1 MAYRSIYSN
10 LLYST
15 KVREN
20 NKNNNHGIYTC
31 REIRK
36 TIRRV
41 MSTIRRQHE
50 AEIQ

>member
-20 NKNNNHGIYTC
+20 KKNNKSGIYTC
-31 REIRK
+31 REIMKTIKRVRN
-36 TIRRV
+36 TIRR
-41 MSTIRRQHE
+41 
-50 AEIQ
+50 